1 MNARRIGAVAAQE
14 LRYHLHRP
22 LVWIWAA
29 LLVLLAWGLSSG
41 SARVVSGAQPSG
53 EPLVWV
59 SSEFEVARVLAVLV
73 PTFYSFFVS
82 VLFGMSVLRD
92 HDLKIEVLLRS
103 TPLSSS
109 EYVSGKVFGLG
120 ALALGVLAAH
130 LGASALFN
138 HLGPGASEL
147 GRNGPFELDNYLR
160 PALVFALPC
169 MLFAGGSAFAL
180 GALGRRPIL
189 VFVLP
194 IALLASA
201 FFLWF
206 WSPAWLEA
214 DWNRALM
221 LIDPAGLRWLQETW
235 LREHRGADFYNHGA
249 IALDAPFAASRV
261 AFALFGLGAFALSAL
276 RLPSRERADAAPRPR
291 TRRVPV
297 AAPPL
302 LPPPQ
307 AGASAHNAFGALL
320 AAGVAEARGTAP
332 RASGLRELGM
342 RSRRPWLAL
351 QALEIARVELKE
363 LLRQAGLYLF
373 TPLIL
378 LQTLGAGS
386 ARLGPMD
393 TPLLATPGTLAVGSM
408 NTLSLL
414 VCLLALFYMVDSLER
429 ERVVRLSVLQSSSPT
444 RTSAILFGKVLA
456 NAAVATLI
464 VGASFLGSALV
475 LLVQG
480 TVALELLPFALCWSL
495 LLPTFLV
502 WNAFVCCVH
511 AATRSGPATH
521 AIGLGAIGFSLWAA
535 LTGKLSWATNWML
548 WNALQWSDFGLLER
562 DRSVLLQNRA
572 LALVLALALT
582 ALAVLLWPRRQ
593 LDPGSLS
600 ARFAPRSLLRAA
612 LPIAP
617 FALVACALAFALQRQ
632 IEAGPE
638 GERAR
643 DELRAYWTKNVAT
656 YEDAR
661 LPRLAAVD
669 IELALEPEARRFA
682 VSGSYRLRNEHEDEL
697 RVLPLTVG
705 PHWQGLVWEIE
716 GAPTVRYEARSGLH
730 VLQLE
735 PPLAPGAEL
744 VLRFRHDSRLPSG
757 PSRAGSPLAEF
768 VLPSGAVMTSLGTSF
783 APQLGFVRGLGLPPE
798 DAPEPRAWE
807 AGFERGRTPP
817 AIGMEHPFELSMSLS
832 GPAEW
837 HINGVGER
845 THERVEAGRRHVRFE
860 SARPVGLYNLVAGP
874 LVERRAEG
882 VALYHHPRHDYNVPA
897 IESALVA
904 ARRRYAQWFGELPY
918 GELRLTEFPGHAALA
933 QGFPTNISC
942 SESMGFL
949 TRSDERSQ
957 LAWVVTAHEAAHQW
971 WGSSLVPGEGSS
983 GAVLSEGMAHAAV
996 LLLLESEQGPRARM
1010 EFARRIESLYA
1021 RGRRV
1026 DFEQPLTRV
1035 SGSAGSDR
1043 HVIYDRGGFALWML
1057 FEELGRERA
1066 LAGLH
1071 DFFERWSRSDD
1082 HPVLSDLL
1090 AHLRPL
1096 APDAAAFDTCVAR
1109 WFESTGMPS
1118 FELLDAELR
1127 HTSSPRG
1134 ERWLASARVRNVG
1147 DGAARIELCAARGE
1161 RFPAQPRERSGE
1173 PLALEGEPA
1182 PATDPSKPYR
1192 ERRLTLELEPG
1203 EERVVE
1209 LECAF
1214 EPELLLV
1221 DPDVRVLQLR
1231 REHALARF

>member
-1 MNARRIGAVAAQE
+1 MNSRRIGAVAAQE

-22 LVWIWAA
+22 LVWIWAG
-29 LLVLLAWGLSSG
+29 LLVLLAWGLSTG
-41 SARVVSGAQPSG
+41 SARVGSGGQVSG
-53 EPLVWV
+53 EPLVWI
-59 SSEFEVARVLAVLV
+59 SSEFEVARLLAVLV
-73 PTFYSFFVS
+73 PTFYSFFLS

-109 EYVSGKVFGLG
+109 EYVAGKVLGLG

-169 MLFAGGSAFAL
+169 MLFTGGSAFAL
-180 GALGRRPIL
+180 GALWRRPIL

-206 WSPAWLEA
+206 WSPAWL
-214 DWNRALM
+214 DPTWNRALM

-235 LREHRGADFYNHGA
+235 LREHRGADFYNQGA
-249 IALDAPFAASRV
+249 IALDAPFAASRA
-261 AFALFGLGAFALSAL
+261 AFALFGLCAFALSAL
-276 RLPSRERADAAPRPR
+276 RLPSRERADAAPRSR
-291 TRRVPV
+291 ARRAPV
-297 AAPPL
+297 AAPPPL
-302 LPPPQ
+302 AVAEPVP
-307 AGASAHNAFGALL
+307 GVRSAFAALL
-320 AAGVAEARGTAP
+320 AAGIGDARGSAP
-332 RASGLRELGM
+332 RSASLRALGM
-342 RSRRPWLAL
+342 RSRRPWLPM
-351 QALEIARVELKE
+351 QALEVARVELKE

-386 ARLGPMD
+386 SALGPMD

-464 VGASFLGSALV
+464 LGASFLGSALV

-480 TVALELLPFALCWSL
+480 EVALDPRPFALCWAL
-495 LLPTFLV
+495 LLPTFLL

-535 LTGKLSWATNWML
+535 LSGKLSWATNWML
-548 WNALQWSDFGLLER
+548 WSALQWSDFGLLER
-562 DRSVLLQNRA
+562 DRAVLLQNRA
-572 LALVLALALT
+572 LALTLALAFT

-617 FALVACALAFALQRQ
+617 FALVACVLAFALRRQ

-643 DELRAYWTKNVAT
+643 ADLRAYWTKNVAT
-656 YEDAR
+656 YEDAL
-661 LPRLAAVD
+661 LPRLTAVD
-669 IELALEPEARRFA
+669 IELALEPEQRRFSVA
-682 VSGSYRLRNEHEDEL
+682 GSYRLRNAQAEEL

-705 PHWQGLVWEIE
+705 AHWENLVWEIE
-716 GAPTVRYEARSGLH
+716 GAPTVSYAARSGLH
-730 VLQLE
+730 VLQLV

-744 VLRFRHDSRLPSG
+744 ELRFRHTARLPSG
-757 PSRAGSPLAEF
+757 PSRAGSPLSEF

-783 APQLGFVRGLGLPPE
+783 APQLGFVPGLGLPPE
-798 DAPEPRAWE
+798 NAPEPRAWE
-807 AGFERGRTPP
+807 PGFERGRTPP
-817 AIGMEHPFELSMSLS
+817 AIGPEHPFALRMSLS

-837 HINGVGER
+837 RLNGVGER
-845 THERVEAGRRHVRFE
+845 VDERVEAGRRHVRYE
-860 SARPVGLYNLVAGP
+860 SLRPVGFYNLVAGP
-874 LVERRAEG
+874 LAERRAEG
-882 VALYHHPRHDYNVPA
+882 VALYHHPQHSYNLPA

-904 ARRRYAQWFGELPY
+904 ARRRYSEWFGELPY
-918 GELRLTEFPGHAALA
+918 AELRLTEFPGHAALA
-933 QGFPTNISC
+933 QGFPTNISF

-949 TRSDERSQ
+949 TRSDARSQ

-971 WGSSLVPGEGSS
+971 WGSWLVPGDGPS
-983 GAVLSEGMAHAAV
+983 GAVLSESMAHAAV
-996 LLLLESEQGPRARM
+996 LLLLEAEQGPRARM

-1021 RGRRV
+1021 AGRRV

-1035 SGSAGSDR
+1035 DGSRGGDR

-1057 FEELGRERA
+1057 IEEIGRARA
-1066 LAGLH
+1066 LAGLRE
-1071 DFFERWSRSDD
+1071 FFAHWVQADD
-1082 HPVLSDLL
+1082 HPLLPDLL
-1090 AHLRPL
+1090 AHLRLL
-1096 APDAAAFDTCVAR
+1096 APDPAAFDTCVAR
-1109 WFESTGMPS
+1109 WFESTGVPA
-1118 FELLDAELR
+1118 FELLDAAARRE
-1127 HTSSPRG
+1127 G
-1134 ERWLASARVRNVG
+1134 EGWLASARVRNVG
-1147 DGAARIELCAARGE
+1147 DGAARIELCATRGE
-1161 RFPAQPRERSGE
+1161 RFPAQQAERTSE
-1173 PLALEGEPA
+1173 ALALEGEPA
-1182 PATDPSKPYR
+1182 PSLSKEYR
-1192 ERRLTLELEPG
+1192 ESRLTLELAPG
-1203 EERVVE
+1203 EERLVE
-1209 LECAF
+1209 LECTF